1 MVNYVK
7 TTNGYFYKICK
18 NGKKR
23 ISEDEYNKRK
33 KLKKMTGGMLPED
46 ITIIPPN
53 KREHVMEN
61 VFLTGDISP
70 NGRTSTISRITKKFM
85 DFLTHVKTNNN
96 NIGKQRRI
104 ESNLQIDIT
113 YICEIRYIGSRHS
126 GIVGTCNIWVQ
137 RNYNSKKVRY
147 IIEIITK
154 NNRNNDTS
162 NYEKN
167 VYAAL
172 KTLFR
177 EEEHFDLL
185 IKALS
190 RIGVQLDGTG
200 EVIQIIDEI
209 YNINQHKNELDKKI
223 KELNIKKSSLYM
235 NMNHNFDWTFTFPRQ

>member
-1 MVNYVK
+1 MINYIK

-33 KLKKMTGGMLPED
+33 KLKKMTGGMFPED

-113 YICEIRYIGSRHS
+113 YVGEIRYIGSRHS

-154 NNRNNDTS
+154 NNRNKDTS

-172 KTLFR
+172 ETLFSR
-177 EEEHFDLL
+177 EEHFDL
-185 IKALS
+185 IINALS
-190 RIGVQLDGTG
+190 RIGVQLDGTR
-200 EVIQIIDEI
+200 ELIDEI
-209 YNINQHKNELDKKI
+209 KELYKKI
-223 KELNIKKSSLYM
+223 KELDKKKSSLYM
-235 NMNHNFDWTFTFPRQ
+235 NMIHNIDWTFTFPRQ

>member
-1 MVNYVK
+1 MINYIK
-7 TTNGYFYKICK
+7 TANGYFYKICK

-33 KLKKMTGGMLPED
+33 KLKKMTGGMFPED

-113 YICEIRYIGSRHS
+113 YVGEIRYIGSRHS

-154 NNRNNDTS
+154 NNRNKDTS

-172 KTLFR
+172 ETLFSR
-177 EEEHFDLL
+177 EEHFDL
-185 IKALS
+185 IINALS
-190 RIGVQLDGTG
+190 RIGVQLDGTR
-200 EVIQIIDEI
+200 ELIDEI
-209 YNINQHKNELDKKI
+209 KELYKKI
-223 KELNIKKSSLYM
+223 KELDKKKSSLYM
-235 NMNHNFDWTFTFPRQ
+235 NMIHNIDWTFTFPRQ